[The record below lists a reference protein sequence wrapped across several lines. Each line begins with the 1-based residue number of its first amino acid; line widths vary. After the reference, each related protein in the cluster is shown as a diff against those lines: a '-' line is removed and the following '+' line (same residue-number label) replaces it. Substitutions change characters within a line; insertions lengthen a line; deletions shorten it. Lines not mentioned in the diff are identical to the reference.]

1 MLLEFQYMLL
11 TAWTSWSG
19 LFKSI
24 PYGDPYLAVFVLIVL
39 VGASAKWVAG
49 GEAA

>member
-1 MLLEFQYMLL
+1 MLMEFQYMLL
-11 TAWTSWSG
+11 TAWTFWCG

-24 PYGDPYLAVFVLIVL
+24 PYGDPYLAVFVMIVL
-39 VGASAKWVAG
+39 VCASAKWVAS